1 VTTPFVTAAEA
12 VQHIKSGDRVFV
24 QGQAATPTV
33 LLDALA
39 ARASELRDVET
50 VHLHLEGTAPHAHP
64 SVAASFR
71 PNAFFVGANLRL
83 AVAEGRADY
92 TPIFLSEIPRL
103 FRKNLMP
110 LDVAMVHVSP
120 PDAHGFVSLGTS
132 VDTTL
137 AATQCAKLVIAQMNP
152 KMPRTLGDGAV
163 HLSRFAALVNVDVPL
178 FQHGASAGGDAV
190 EDAVGLKVAG
200 LVEDGATLQMG
211 IGAIP
216 DAVLRALTHHR
227 GLGVHTEMFSDGLL
241 PLLQR
246 GVVTNEHKARQRFRT
261 VASFVMGTQKL
272 YDFVHDNPSVELRD
286 CSDVNDTAVIRQQ
299 PKMTAINS
307 AIEVDMTGQVAADSI
322 GERVFSGVGGQM
334 DFIRGATLSEGGKA
348 IIALPS
354 TTSKGESRIVATLK
368 SGATVVTTRAH
379 VRYVVTE
386 HGVADLYAK
395 SLSARV
401 RAMVAIAAPEHRET
415 LEREARRRKLWSAQS

>member
-1 VTTPFVTAAEA
+1 
-12 VQHIKSGDRVFV
+12 
-24 QGQAATPTV
+24 V
-33 LLDALA
+33 LPLDAAL
-39 ARASELRDVET
+39 
-50 VHLHLEGTAPHAHP
+50 
-64 SVAASFR
+64 
-71 PNAFFVGANLRL
+71 
-83 AVAEGRADY
+83 
-92 TPIFLSEIPRL
+92 
-103 FRKNLMP
+103 
-110 LDVAMVHVSP
+110 VHVSP

-132 VDTTL
+132 VDATL
-137 AATQCAKLVIAQMNP
+137 AATQCAKVVIAQMNP

-163 HLSRFAALVNVDVPL
+163 HLSRFTAVVNVDQPL
-178 FQHGASAGGDAV
+178 FQHGIATEQNPI
-190 EDAVGLKVAG
+190 EDAIGKKVAG
-200 LVEDGATLQMG
+200 LVDEGATLQMG

-241 PLLQR
+241 PLIER
-246 GVVTNEHKARQRFRT
+246 GVVTNEHKTRQRFRT

-272 YDFVHDNPSVELRD
+272 YDFVHDNPSIELRD
-286 CSDVNDTAVIRQQ
+286 CSDVNDTQVIRQQ

-307 AIEVDMTGQVAADSI
+307 AIEVDFTGQVAADSI

-354 TTSKGESRIVATLK
+354 TTSKGESRVVPRLK

-395 SLSARV
+395 TLCQRIQ
-401 RAMVAIAAPEHRET
+401 AMIAIADPKHREA
-415 LEREARRRKLWSAQS
+415 LEIEARRRNLWRSL

>member
-1 VTTPFVTAAEA
+1 MPHFVSAAQA
-12 VQHIKSGDRVFV
+12 LKLIQSGDRVFV

-33 LLDALA
+33 LLEALA
-39 ARASELRDVET
+39 ARANELHNVET

-64 SVAASFR
+64 DLARAFR
-71 PNAFFVGANLRL
+71 PNAFFVGANLRT

-103 FRKNLMP
+103 FRQQILP
-110 LDVAMVHVSP
+110 LDAALVHVSP
-120 PDAHGFVSLGTS
+120 PDGHGFVSLGTS
-132 VDTTL
+132 VDAAL
-137 AATQCAKLVIAQMNP
+137 AATQSAKLTIAQMNP

-163 HLSRFAALVNVDVPL
+163 HLSRFSALVEVDQPL
-178 FQHGASAGGDAV
+178 FQHQSAPAGAL
-190 EDAVGLKVAG
+190 EDAVGRRVAG

-216 DAVLRALTHHR
+216 DAVLRALTHHKA
-227 GLGVHTEMFSDGLL
+227 LGVHTEMFSDGLL
-241 PLLQR
+241 PLIER
-246 GVVTNEHKARQRFRT
+246 GVVTNEKKVRQRGRT

-272 YDFVHDNPSVELRD
+272 YEFVHDNPAVELRD
-286 CSDVNDTAVIRQQ
+286 CGDVNDTTVIRQQ

-307 AIEVDMTGQVAADSI
+307 ALEVDMTGQVAADSI
-322 GERVFSGVGGQM
+322 GEHVFSGVGGQM

-354 TTSKGESRIVATLK
+354 TTSKGESRIVAQLK
-368 SGATVVTTRAH
+368 PGAAVVTTRAH

-401 RAMVAIAAPEHRET
+401 QAMVAIAAPTHREA
-415 LEREARRRKLWSAQS
+415 LEREARRRRLWFPG

>member
-1 VTTPFVTAAEA
+1 MKTFVSAAEA
-12 VQHIKSGDRVFV
+12 VSHIKSGDRVFV

-33 LLDALA
+33 LLEAMV
-39 ARASELRDVET
+39 ARASELRRVET
-50 VHLHLEGTAPHAHP
+50 VHIHLEGDAPHAAP
-64 SVAASFR
+64 EVAEAFR
-71 PNAFFVGANLRL
+71 PNAYFVGANMRL

-103 FRKNLMP
+103 FRTGHVP
-110 LDVAMVHVSP
+110 LDVALVHVSL

-132 VDTTL
+132 VDCTL
-137 AATQCAKLVIAQMNP
+137 AATQCAKIVIAQMNP
-152 KMPRTLGDGAV
+152 KMPRTLGDGAI
-163 HLSRFAALVNVDVPL
+163 HLSRFAAVVNVDHPL
-178 FQHGASAGGDAV
+178 FAHPSAPAGNPI
-190 EDAVGLKVAG
+190 EDAVGRRVAS
-200 LVEDGATLQMG
+200 LVENGATIQMG

-227 GLGVHTEMFSDGLL
+227 DLGVHTEMFSDGLL
-241 PLLQR
+241 PLLER
-246 GVVTNEHKARQRFRT
+246 GVVTNEKKSRQRGRT

-272 YDFVHDNPSVELRD
+272 YDFVHDNPAVELRD
-286 CSDVNDTAVIRQQ
+286 CSDVNDTTNIRQQ

-322 GERVFSGVGGQM
+322 GERVYSGVGGQM

-354 TTSKGESRIVATLK
+354 TTSKGESRIVPTLK
-368 SGATVVTTRAH
+368 PGAAVVTTRAH

-401 RAMVAIAAPEHRET
+401 QALVAIAAPQHREA
-415 LEREARRRKLWSAQS
+415 LEIEARRRRLWHPG

>member
-1 VTTPFVTAAEA
+1 MKTIVTAAEA
-12 VQHIKSGDRVFV
+12 LSHVKSGDRVFV

-33 LLDALA
+33 LLEALA
-39 ARASELRDVET
+39 ARAPELRKVET
-50 VHLHLEGTAPHAHP
+50 VHIHLEGTAPHAAP
-64 SVAASFR
+64 ELAASFR

-103 FRKNLMP
+103 FRTHQML
-110 LDVAMVHVSP
+110 LDVALVHVSP

-132 VDTTL
+132 VDCTL
-137 AATQCAKLVIAQMNP
+137 AATQCAKFVIAQMNP
-152 KMPRTLGDGAV
+152 QMPRTLGDGAV
-163 HLSRFAALVNVDVPL
+163 HLSRFGAIVQVDQPL
-178 FQHGASAGGDAV
+178 FAHPSTAEGHGL
-190 EDAVGLKVAG
+190 EDAVGRRVAG
-200 LVEDGATLQMG
+200 LVENGATLQMG

-227 GLGVHTEMFSDGLL
+227 ALGVHTEMFSDGLL
-241 PLLQR
+241 PLLER
-246 GVVTNEHKARQRFRT
+246 GVVTNEMKSRQRGRT
-261 VASFVMGTQKL
+261 VASFVMGTKRL
-272 YDFVHDNPSVELRD
+272 YDFVHDNPAVELRD
-286 CSDVNDTAVIRQQ
+286 CSDVNDTTVIRQQ

-354 TTSKGESRIVATLK
+354 MTSKGESRIVPTLK
-368 SGATVVTTRAH
+368 PGAAVVTTRAH

-401 RAMVAIAAPEHRET
+401 QALVAIAAPQHREA
-415 LEREARRRKLWSAQS
+415 LEIEARRRQLWHPG